1 MYTNRVNTY
10 GYPTN
15 EIETG
20 NYTKTSGYDV
30 IFCPHCGA
38 MNYIYS
44 DWCGSIKGLTFCNI
58 CGQEI

>member
-1 MYTNRVNTY
+1 MEVNKMYTNRIDTAGNTIYEEVNSF
-10 GYPTN
+10 N
-15 EIETG
+15 I
-20 NYTKTSGYDV
+20 
-30 IFCPHCGA
+30 IFCPYCGA